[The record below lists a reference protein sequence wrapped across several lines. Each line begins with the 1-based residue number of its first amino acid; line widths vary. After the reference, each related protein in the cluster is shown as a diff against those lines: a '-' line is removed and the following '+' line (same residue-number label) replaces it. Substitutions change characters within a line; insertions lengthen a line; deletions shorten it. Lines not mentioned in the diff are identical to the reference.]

1 MSPALIYEED
11 KNEASFD
18 DGFVGVRL
26 GPSIAVPDL
35 DFNVG
40 KALIAEIT
48 LKFEEPFRRYF
59 QIPFPY
65 PKSVFARLGTCKR
78 HLLVP

>member
-1 MSPALIYEED
+1 MKTIRMKHLL
-11 KNEASFD
+11 D
-18 DGFVGVRL
+18 DGFIGVRL

-35 DFNVG
+35 DFNAG
-40 KALIAEIT
+40 KALITEIT

-78 HLLVP
+78 HFLFP

>member
-1 MSPALIYEED
+1 MKHLL
-11 KNEASFD
+11 D
-18 DGFVGVRL
+18 DGFIGVLL
-26 GPSIAVPDL
+26 GSSIAVSAP

-65 PKSVFARLGTCKR
+65 PKSVFARLETCKL
-78 HLLVP
+78 HFLFP